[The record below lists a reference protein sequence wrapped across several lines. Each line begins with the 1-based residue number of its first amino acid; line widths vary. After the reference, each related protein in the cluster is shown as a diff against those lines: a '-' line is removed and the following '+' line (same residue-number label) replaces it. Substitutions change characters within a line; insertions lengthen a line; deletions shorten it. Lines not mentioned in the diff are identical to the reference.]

1 MKKISSVLIVA
12 ALMLLGA
19 QAQAKPLK
27 GKVLFLDFSKPVAE
41 RSKTSVSI
49 GLSGV
54 SGGRSFSL
62 LTLEGV
68 LETAA
73 NDNDIAMIFM
83 RPDKL
88 SAGSATTEEIRTSV
102 LRFRERSGKR
112 VVAYMNSINARSLYL
127 ATAAD
132 MIVLNPTASGH
143 FAGMG
148 STQYF
153 IKDLL
158 DTLGVNMQLIR
169 HGKYK
174 SAGEM
179 YIRNDISP
187 ENREQYQ
194 ALLGTIWD
202 TYMSGIAEARGI
214 DKSSLDAMANNLT
227 LGDAPSW
234 YEAGLVDTL
243 MHRDQ
248 IQAYLCELM
257 GKEKVSDI
265 TKITP
270 EKYKLPK
277 GNSRNHIAVIY
288 ADGSIG
294 SDIVGDALA
303 RTIEQVKADKNVK
316 AVVFRVNSPGG
327 DVMDSDLIRRAI
339 LQLQEDKIV
348 VASYGDYAASG
359 GYWISA
365 SADKIFCSNS
375 TITGSIGVFGMVPSY
390 GGAIRRHLHVNPVT
404 VGTHEHSDMFS
415 GMRDLDAAEL
425 EWNQK
430 SIETVYSKFLNLVAE
445 GRDMTPEA
453 VDEIA
458 QGRVWAGATA
468 FEIGLAD
475 EKGTLI
481 DAIKYAAKEAGI
493 SDFRIDSYPEV
504 KDMNLRS
511 LLSGK
516 GEDLPLITL
525 PFSEFPFLMNA
536 TDPVY
541 MALMESIIT
550 IY

>member
-1 MKKISSVLIVA
+1 MKKSSVLIIA
-12 ALMLLGA
+12 ALMLMSFT
-19 QAQAKPLK
+19 AQAKPMK
-27 GKVLFLDFSKPVAE
+27 GKVLFLNFSKPVAE
-41 RSKTSVSI
+41 RSKSSMSV

-54 SGGRSFSL
+54 SSSKSFSL

-73 NDNDIAMIFM
+73 GDNDIAMIYM

-88 SAGSATTEEIRTSV
+88 SAGPATTEEIRASII
-102 LRFRERSGKR
+102 RFREKSGKR
-112 VVAYMNSINARSLYL
+112 VVAYMNSINPRSLYL

-132 MIVLNPTASGH
+132 MIVLNPAASGH
-143 FAGMG
+143 FTGMG

-153 IKDLL
+153 VKDLL

-187 ENREQYQ
+187 ENREQYE
-194 ALLGTIWD
+194 ALLGTIWK
-202 TYMSGIAEARGI
+202 TYVEGIAEARGLEA
-214 DKSSLDAMANNLT
+214 SSLDAMAGSLA

-234 YEAGLVDTL
+234 LEAGLVDTL

-248 IQAYLCELM
+248 IKAYLCGLM
-257 GKEKVSDI
+257 GKDKVEDI
-265 TKITP
+265 AKITP

-294 SDIVGDALA
+294 SDIIGDELA
-303 RTIEQVKADKNVK
+303 RTIEKVKADKNVK

-327 DVMDSDLIRRAI
+327 AVMDSDIIRRAI

-365 SADKIFCSNS
+365 SASRIFCSA
-375 TITGSIGVFGMVPSY
+375 TTLTGSIGVFGMVPSY
-390 GGAIRRHLHVNPVT
+390 GEAIRRHLHVNPVV

-430 SIETVYSKFLNLVAE
+430 SIETVYSNFVNLVAD
-445 GRDMTPEA
+445 GRGMSPEA

-475 EKGTLI
+475 ERGTLI
-481 DAIKYAAKEAGI
+481 DAIKYAAKEAGL
-493 SDFRIDSYPEV
+493 SDFRIDCYPEV
-504 KDMNLRS
+504 KEMNLRN

-516 GEDLPLITL
+516 SDELPLVVT

-536 TDPVY
+536 QGPVV

>member
-1 MKKISSVLIVA
+1 
-12 ALMLLGA
+12 MLCA
-19 QAQAKPLK
+19 SAQAKPLK
-27 GKVLFLDFSKPVAE
+27 GKVLFLDFSQPVAE
-41 RSKTSVSI
+41 RTKSSISVE
-49 GLSGV
+49 LSGV
-54 SGGRSFSL
+54 SSGRSFSL
-62 LTLEGV
+62 LTLEAV

-73 NDNDIAMIFM
+73 SDQDIAMIFM

-88 SAGSATTEEIRTSV
+88 SAGTATTEEIRTGI
-102 LRFRERSGKR
+102 LRFREKSGKR

-132 MIVLNPTASGH
+132 MVVLNPAASGH

-194 ALLGTIWD
+194 AMLGTIWD
-202 TYMSGIAEARGI
+202 TYMEGISEARGI

-227 LGDAPSW
+227 LADAPSW

-248 IQAYLCELM
+248 IEAYLCELM
-257 GKEKVSDI
+257 GKSKVSDI
-265 TKITP
+265 SKITP
-270 EKYKLPK
+270 DKYKLPK
-277 GNSRNHIAVIY
+277 GNSRNKIAVIY
-288 ADGSIG
+288 ADGTIG
-294 SDIVGDALA
+294 SDLIGDDLA

-327 DVMDSDLIRRAI
+327 AVMDSDLIRRAI
-339 LQLQEDKIV
+339 LQLQEEKLV

-359 GYWISA
+359 GYWIS
-365 SADKIFCSNS
+365 SSCSRIFCSNS
-375 TITGSIGVFGMVPSY
+375 TLTGSIGVFGMVPSY
-390 GGAIRRHLHVNPVT
+390 GDAIRRHLHVNPVS
-404 VGTHEHSDMFS
+404 VSTHEHSDMFS
-415 GMRDLDAAEL
+415 GMRDLDPTEL
-425 EWNQK
+425 EWNQQQ
-430 SIETVYSKFLNLVAE
+430 IETVYTNFVNLVAE
-445 GRDMTPEA
+445 GRNMTPAA

-468 FEIGLAD
+468 FGIGLAD

-481 DAIKYAAKEAGI
+481 DAIKYAARQAGV
-493 SDFRIDSYPEV
+493 SEFRIECYPEV
-504 KDMNLRS
+504 KEMSLRS

-516 GEDLPLITL
+516 SDELPLVTL
-525 PFSEFPFLMNA
+525 PFSEFPFLLNA
-536 TDPVY
+536 QGPVY

>member
-1 MKKISSVLIVA
+1 MKKSSVLIIA
-12 ALMLLGA
+12 ALMLMSFT
-19 QAQAKPLK
+19 AQAKPMK
-27 GKVLFLDFSKPVAE
+27 GKVLFLNFSKPVAE
-41 RSKTSVSI
+41 RSKSSMSV

-54 SGGRSFSL
+54 SSSKSFSL

-73 NDNDIAMIFM
+73 GDNDIAMIYM

-88 SAGSATTEEIRTSV
+88 SAGPATTEEIRASII
-102 LRFRERSGKR
+102 RFREKSGKR
-112 VVAYMNSINARSLYL
+112 VVAYMNSINPRSLYL

-132 MIVLNPTASGH
+132 MIVLNPAASGH
-143 FAGMG
+143 FTGMG

-153 IKDLL
+153 VKDLL

-187 ENREQYQ
+187 ENREQYE
-194 ALLGTIWD
+194 ALLGTIWK
-202 TYMSGIAEARGI
+202 TYVEGIAQARGLEA
-214 DKSSLDAMANNLT
+214 SSLDAMAGSLA

-234 YEAGLVDTL
+234 LEAGLVDTL

-248 IQAYLCELM
+248 IKAYLCGLM
-257 GKEKVSDI
+257 GKDKVEDI
-265 TKITP
+265 AKITP

-294 SDIVGDALA
+294 SDIIGDELA
-303 RTIEQVKADKNVK
+303 RTIEKVKADKNVK

-327 DVMDSDLIRRAI
+327 AVMDSDIIRRAI

-348 VASYGDYAASG
+348 IASYGDYAASG

-365 SADKIFCSNS
+365 SASRIFCSA
-375 TITGSIGVFGMVPSY
+375 TTLTGSIGVFGMVPSY
-390 GGAIRRHLHVNPVT
+390 GEAIRRHLHVNPVV

-430 SIETVYSKFLNLVAE
+430 SIETVYSNFVNLVAD
-445 GRDMTPEA
+445 GRGMSPEA

-475 EKGTLI
+475 ERGTLI
-481 DAIKYAAKEAGI
+481 DAIKYAAKEAGL
-493 SDFRIDSYPEV
+493 SDFRIDCYPEV
-504 KDMNLRS
+504 KEMNLRN

-516 GEDLPLITL
+516 SDELPLVVT

-536 TDPVY
+536 QGPVV

>member
-1 MKKISSVLIVA
+1 MKKSSVLIIA
-12 ALMLLGA
+12 ALMLIGFS
-19 QAQAKPLK
+19 AQAKPMK
-27 GKVLFLDFSKPVAE
+27 GKVLFLNFSKPVAE
-41 RSKTSVSI
+41 RSKSSMSV

-54 SGGRSFSL
+54 SSSKSFSL

-73 NDNDIAMIFM
+73 GDNDIAMIYM

-88 SAGSATTEEIRTSV
+88 SAGPATTEEIRASII
-102 LRFRERSGKR
+102 RFREKSGKR
-112 VVAYMNSINARSLYL
+112 VVAYMNSINPRSLYL

-132 MIVLNPTASGH
+132 MIVLNPAASGH
-143 FAGMG
+143 FTGMG

-153 IKDLL
+153 VKDLL

-187 ENREQYQ
+187 ENREQYE
-194 ALLGTIWD
+194 ALLGTIWK
-202 TYMSGIAEARGI
+202 TYVDGIAEARGVEA
-214 DKSSLDAMANNLT
+214 SSLDAMASSLA

-234 YEAGLVDTL
+234 LEAGLVDTL

-248 IQAYLCELM
+248 IKAYLCSLM
-257 GKEKVSDI
+257 GKDKVEDI
-265 TKITP
+265 AKITP

-294 SDIVGDALA
+294 SDIIGDELA
-303 RTIEQVKADKNVK
+303 RTIEKVKADKNVK

-327 DVMDSDLIRRAI
+327 AVMDSDLIRRAI

-348 VASYGDYAASG
+348 IASYGDYAASG

-365 SADKIFCSNS
+365 SAKRIFCSA
-375 TITGSIGVFGMVPSY
+375 TTLTGSIGVFGMVPSY
-390 GGAIRRHLHVNPVT
+390 GEAIRRHLHVNPVV

-430 SIETVYSKFLNLVAE
+430 SIETVYSNFVNLVAD
-445 GRDMTPEA
+445 GRGMTPEA

-481 DAIKYAAKEAGI
+481 DAIKYAAKEAGL
-493 SDFRIDSYPEV
+493 SDFRIDCYPEV
-504 KDMNLRS
+504 KEMNLRN

-516 GEDLPLITL
+516 SDELPLVVT

-536 TDPVY
+536 QGPVV

>member
-1 MKKISSVLIVA
+1 MKKSSVLIIA
-12 ALMLLGA
+12 ALMLMSFT
-19 QAQAKPLK
+19 AQAKPLK
-27 GKVLFLDFSKPVAE
+27 GKVLFLNFSKPVAE
-41 RSKTSVSI
+41 RSKSSMSV

-54 SGGRSFSL
+54 SSSKSFSL

-73 NDNDIAMIFM
+73 GDNDIAMIYM

-88 SAGSATTEEIRTSV
+88 SAGPATTEEIRASII
-102 LRFRERSGKR
+102 RFREKSGKR
-112 VVAYMNSINARSLYL
+112 VVAYMNSINPRSLYL

-132 MIVLNPTASGH
+132 MIVLNPAASGH
-143 FAGMG
+143 FTGMG

-153 IKDLL
+153 VKDLL

-187 ENREQYQ
+187 ENREQYE
-194 ALLGTIWD
+194 ALLGTIWK
-202 TYMSGIAEARGI
+202 TYVDGIAEARGVEA
-214 DKSSLDAMANNLT
+214 SSLDAMASSLA

-234 YEAGLVDTL
+234 LEAGLVDTL

-248 IQAYLCELM
+248 IKAYLCSLM
-257 GKEKVSDI
+257 GKDKVEDI
-265 TKITP
+265 AKITP

-294 SDIVGDALA
+294 SDIIGDELA
-303 RTIEQVKADKNVK
+303 RTIEKVKADKNVK

-327 DVMDSDLIRRAI
+327 AVMDSDLIRRAI

-348 VASYGDYAASG
+348 IASYGDYAASG

-365 SADKIFCSNS
+365 SAKRIFCSA
-375 TITGSIGVFGMVPSY
+375 TTLTGSIGVFGMVPSY
-390 GGAIRRHLHVNPVT
+390 GEAIRRHLHVNPVV

-430 SIETVYSKFLNLVAE
+430 SIETVYSNFVNLVAD
-445 GRDMTPEA
+445 GRGMTPEA

-481 DAIKYAAKEAGI
+481 DAIKYAAKEAGL
-493 SDFRIDSYPEV
+493 SDFRIDCYPEV
-504 KDMNLRS
+504 KEMNLRN

-516 GEDLPLITL
+516 SDELPLVVT

-536 TDPVY
+536 QGPVV

>member
-1 MKKISSVLIVA
+1 MKKSSVLIIA
-12 ALMLLGA
+12 ALMLIGFS
-19 QAQAKPLK
+19 AQAKPMK
-27 GKVLFLDFSKPVAE
+27 GKVLFLNFSKPVAE
-41 RSKTSVSI
+41 RSKSSMSV

-54 SGGRSFSL
+54 SSSRSFSL

-73 NDNDIAMIFM
+73 GDNDIAMIYM

-88 SAGSATTEEIRTSV
+88 SAGPATTEEIRTSII
-102 LRFRERSGKR
+102 RFREKSGKR
-112 VVAYMNSINARSLYL
+112 VVAYMNPINPRSLYL

-132 MIVLNPTASGH
+132 MIVLNPAASGH
-143 FAGMG
+143 FTGMG

-153 IKDLL
+153 VKDLL

-187 ENREQYQ
+187 ENREQYE
-194 ALLGTIWD
+194 ALLGTIWK
-202 TYMSGIAEARGI
+202 TYVDGIAEARGVEA
-214 DKSSLDAMANNLT
+214 SSLDAMASSLA

-234 YEAGLVDTL
+234 LEAGLVDTL

-248 IQAYLCELM
+248 IKAYLCSLM
-257 GKEKVSDI
+257 GKDKVEDI
-265 TKITP
+265 AKITP

-294 SDIVGDALA
+294 SDIIGDELA
-303 RTIEQVKADKNVK
+303 RTIEKVKADKNVK

-327 DVMDSDLIRRAI
+327 AVMDSDLIRRAI

-348 VASYGDYAASG
+348 IASYGDYAASG

-365 SADKIFCSNS
+365 SAKRIFCSA
-375 TITGSIGVFGMVPSY
+375 TTLTGSIGVFGMVPSY
-390 GGAIRRHLHVNPVT
+390 GEAIRRHLHVNPVV

-430 SIETVYSKFLNLVAE
+430 SIETVYSNFVNLVAD
-445 GRDMTPEA
+445 GRGMTPEA

-475 EKGTLI
+475 ERGTLI
-481 DAIKYAAKEAGI
+481 DAIKYAAKEAGL
-493 SDFRIDSYPEV
+493 SDFRIDCYPEV

-516 GEDLPLITL
+516 SDELPLVVT

-536 TDPVY
+536 QGPVV

>member
-1 MKKISSVLIVA
+1 MKRSVLVVAA
-12 ALMLLGA
+12 ALMLCA
-19 QAQAKPLK
+19 SAQAKPLK
-27 GKVLFLDFSKPVAE
+27 GKVLFLNFSQPVAE
-41 RSKTSVSI
+41 RAKSSMSL
-49 GLSGV
+49 GMSGV
-54 SGGRSFSL
+54 SNNRSSSL
-62 LTLEGV
+62 LTLEAV

-73 NDNDIAMIFM
+73 KDDDIAMIFM

-88 SAGSATTEEIRTSV
+88 TAGTATTEEIRTSV
-102 LRFRERSGKR
+102 LRFREKSGKR

-127 ATAAD
+127 ATSAD
-132 MIVLNPTASGH
+132 MIVLNPAASGH
-143 FAGMG
+143 FSGMG

-158 DTLGVNMQLIR
+158 DTLGVHMQLIR

-202 TYMSGIAEARGI
+202 TYMDGIAQARGI
-214 DKSSLDAMANNLT
+214 EKSSLDAMASRLS
-227 LGDAPSW
+227 LADAPSW

-248 IQAYLCELM
+248 IEAYLCALM
-257 GKEKVSDI
+257 GKDKVSDI
-265 TKITP
+265 GKITP
-270 EKYKLPK
+270 DKYKLHK

-294 SDIVGDALA
+294 SDLVGDELA
-303 RTIEQVKADKNVK
+303 RTIEKVKADKNVK

-327 DVMDSDLIRRAI
+327 AVMDSDIIRRAI
-339 LQLQEDKIV
+339 LQLQEDKLV

-365 SADKIFCSNS
+365 SASRIFCSN
-375 TITGSIGVFGMVPSY
+375 TTLTGSIGVFGMVPSY
-390 GGAIRRHLHVNPVT
+390 GDAIRRHLHVNPVV

-415 GMRDLDAAEL
+415 GMRDLDPAEL
-425 EWNQK
+425 EWNQQQ
-430 SIETVYSKFLNLVAE
+430 IETVYTNFVNLVAK
-445 GRDMTPEA
+445 GRGMTPDA
-453 VDEIA
+453 VDDIA

-468 FEIGLAD
+468 FKIGLAD
-475 EKGTLI
+475 ERGTLL
-481 DAIKYAAKEAGI
+481 DAIKYAAKEAGL
-493 SDFRIDSYPEV
+493 SDFRIDCYPEV
-504 KDMNLRS
+504 KEVTLRS

-516 GEDLPLITL
+516 SDNLPLVTL
-525 PFSEFPFLMNA
+525 PFSEFPFLLQA
-536 TDPVY
+536 EGPVY

>member
-1 MKKISSVLIVA
+1 MKKSSVLIIA
-12 ALMLLGA
+12 ALMLMSFT
-19 QAQAKPLK
+19 AQAKPMK
-27 GKVLFLDFSKPVAE
+27 GKVLFLNFSKPVAE
-41 RSKTSVSI
+41 RSKSSMSV

-54 SGGRSFSL
+54 SSSRSFSL

-73 NDNDIAMIFM
+73 GDNDIAMIYM

-88 SAGSATTEEIRTSV
+88 SAGPATTEEIRASII
-102 LRFRERSGKR
+102 RFREKSGKR
-112 VVAYMNSINARSLYL
+112 VVAYMNSINPRSLYL

-132 MIVLNPTASGH
+132 MIVLNPAASGH
-143 FAGMG
+143 FTGMG

-153 IKDLL
+153 VKDLL

-187 ENREQYQ
+187 ENREQYE
-194 ALLGTIWD
+194 ALLGTIWK
-202 TYMSGIAEARGI
+202 TYVEGIAEARGLEA
-214 DKSSLDAMANNLT
+214 SSLDAMAGSLA

-234 YEAGLVDTL
+234 LEAGLVDTL

-248 IQAYLCELM
+248 IKAYLCGLM
-257 GKEKVSDI
+257 GKDKVEDI
-265 TKITP
+265 AKITP

-294 SDIVGDALA
+294 SDIIGDELA
-303 RTIEQVKADKNVK
+303 RTIEKVKADKNVK

-327 DVMDSDLIRRAI
+327 AVMDSDIIRRAI

-365 SADKIFCSNS
+365 SASRIFCSA
-375 TITGSIGVFGMVPSY
+375 TTLTGSIGVFGMVPSY
-390 GGAIRRHLHVNPVT
+390 GEAIRRHLHVNPVV

-430 SIETVYSKFLNLVAE
+430 SIETVYSNFVNLVAD
-445 GRDMTPEA
+445 GRGMSPEA

-475 EKGTLI
+475 ERGTLI
-481 DAIKYAAKEAGI
+481 DAIKYAAKEAGL
-493 SDFRIDSYPEV
+493 SDFRIDCYPEV
-504 KDMNLRS
+504 KEMNLRN

-516 GEDLPLITL
+516 SDELPLVVT

-536 TDPVY
+536 QGPVV

>member
-1 MKKISSVLIVA
+1 MKKSSVLIIA
-12 ALMLLGA
+12 ALMLIGFT
-19 QAQAKPLK
+19 AQAKPLK
-27 GKVLFLDFSKPVAE
+27 GKVLFLNFSKPVAE
-41 RSKTSVSI
+41 RSKSSMSV

-54 SGGRSFSL
+54 SSSKSFSL

-73 NDNDIAMIFM
+73 GDNDIAMIYM

-88 SAGSATTEEIRTSV
+88 SAGPATTEEIRASII
-102 LRFRERSGKR
+102 RFREKSGKR
-112 VVAYMNSINARSLYL
+112 VVAYMNSINPRSLYL

-132 MIVLNPTASGH
+132 MIVLNPAASGH
-143 FAGMG
+143 FTGMG

-153 IKDLL
+153 VKDLL

-187 ENREQYQ
+187 ENREQYE
-194 ALLGTIWD
+194 ALLGTIWK
-202 TYMSGIAEARGI
+202 TYVEGIAEARGLEA
-214 DKSSLDAMANNLT
+214 SSLDAMAGSLA

-234 YEAGLVDTL
+234 LEAGLVDTL

-248 IQAYLCELM
+248 IKAYLCGLM
-257 GKEKVSDI
+257 GKDKVEDI
-265 TKITP
+265 AKITP

-294 SDIVGDALA
+294 SDIIGDELA
-303 RTIEQVKADKNVK
+303 RTIEKVKADKNVK

-327 DVMDSDLIRRAI
+327 AVMDSDIIRRAI

-365 SADKIFCSNS
+365 SASRIFCSA
-375 TITGSIGVFGMVPSY
+375 TTLTGSIGVFGMVPSY
-390 GGAIRRHLHVNPVT
+390 GEAIRRHLHVNPVV

-430 SIETVYSKFLNLVAE
+430 SIETVYSNFVNLVAD
-445 GRDMTPEA
+445 GRGMSPEA

-475 EKGTLI
+475 ERGTLI
-481 DAIKYAAKEAGI
+481 DAIKYAAKEAGL
-493 SDFRIDSYPEV
+493 SDFRIDCYPEV
-504 KDMNLRS
+504 KEMNLRN

-516 GEDLPLITL
+516 SDELPLVVT

-536 TDPVY
+536 QGPVV

>member
-1 MKKISSVLIVA
+1 MKKSSVLIIA
-12 ALMLLGA
+12 ALMLIGFT
-19 QAQAKPLK
+19 AQAKPLK
-27 GKVLFLDFSKPVAE
+27 GKVLFLNFSKPVAE
-41 RSKTSVSI
+41 RSKSSMSV

-54 SGGRSFSL
+54 SSSKSFSL

-73 NDNDIAMIFM
+73 GDNDIAMIYM

-88 SAGSATTEEIRTSV
+88 SAGPATTEEIRASII
-102 LRFRERSGKR
+102 RFREKSGKR
-112 VVAYMNSINARSLYL
+112 VVAYMNSINPRSLYL

-132 MIVLNPTASGH
+132 MIVLNPAASGH
-143 FAGMG
+143 FTGMG

-153 IKDLL
+153 VKDLL

-187 ENREQYQ
+187 ENREQYE
-194 ALLGTIWD
+194 ALLGTIWK
-202 TYMSGIAEARGI
+202 TYVEGIAEARGLEA
-214 DKSSLDAMANNLT
+214 SSLDAMAGSLA

-234 YEAGLVDTL
+234 LEAGLVDTL

-248 IQAYLCELM
+248 IKAYLCGLM
-257 GKEKVSDI
+257 GKDKVEDI
-265 TKITP
+265 AKITP

-294 SDIVGDALA
+294 SDIIGDELA
-303 RTIEQVKADKNVK
+303 RTIEKVKADKNVK

-327 DVMDSDLIRRAI
+327 AVMDSDIIRRAI

-348 VASYGDYAASG
+348 IASYGDYAASG

-365 SADKIFCSNS
+365 SASRIFCSA
-375 TITGSIGVFGMVPSY
+375 TTLTGSIGVFGMVPSY
-390 GGAIRRHLHVNPVT
+390 GEAIRRHLHVNPVV

-430 SIETVYSKFLNLVAE
+430 SIETVYSNFVNLVAD
-445 GRDMTPEA
+445 GRGMTPEA
-453 VDEIA
+453 VDDIA

-481 DAIKYAAKEAGI
+481 DAIKYAAKEAGL
-493 SDFRIDSYPEV
+493 SDFRIDCYPEV
-504 KDMNLRS
+504 KEMNLRN

-516 GEDLPLITL
+516 SDELPLVVT

-536 TDPVY
+536 QGPVV

>member
-1 MKKISSVLIVA
+1 
-12 ALMLLGA
+12 MLCA
-19 QAQAKPLK
+19 SAQAKPLK
-27 GKVLFLDFSKPVAE
+27 GKVLFLNFSQPVAE
-41 RSKTSVSI
+41 RAKSSMSL
-49 GLSGV
+49 GMSGV
-54 SGGRSFSL
+54 SNNRSSSL
-62 LTLEGV
+62 LTLEAV

-73 NDNDIAMIFM
+73 KDDDIAMIFM

-88 SAGSATTEEIRTSV
+88 TAGTATTEEIRTSV
-102 LRFRERSGKR
+102 LRFREKSGKR

-127 ATAAD
+127 ATSAD
-132 MIVLNPTASGH
+132 MIVLNPAASGH
-143 FAGMG
+143 FSGMG

-158 DTLGVNMQLIR
+158 DTLGVHMQLIR

-202 TYMSGIAEARGI
+202 TYMDGIAQARGI
-214 DKSSLDAMANNLT
+214 EKSSLDAMASRLS
-227 LGDAPSW
+227 LADAPSW

-248 IQAYLCELM
+248 IEAYLCALM
-257 GKEKVSDI
+257 GKDKVSDI
-265 TKITP
+265 GKITP
-270 EKYKLPK
+270 DKYKLHK

-294 SDIVGDALA
+294 SDLVGDELA
-303 RTIEQVKADKNVK
+303 RTIEKVKADKNVK

-327 DVMDSDLIRRAI
+327 AVMDSDIIRRAI
-339 LQLQEDKIV
+339 LQLQEDKLV

-365 SADKIFCSNS
+365 SASRIFCSN
-375 TITGSIGVFGMVPSY
+375 TTLTGSIGVFGMVPSY
-390 GGAIRRHLHVNPVT
+390 GDAIRRHLHVNPVV

-415 GMRDLDAAEL
+415 GMRDLDPAEL
-425 EWNQK
+425 EWNQQQ
-430 SIETVYSKFLNLVAE
+430 IETVYTNFVNLVAK
-445 GRDMTPEA
+445 GRGMTPDA
-453 VDEIA
+453 VDDIA

-468 FEIGLAD
+468 FKIGLAD
-475 EKGTLI
+475 ERGTLL
-481 DAIKYAAKEAGI
+481 DAIKYAAKEAGL
-493 SDFRIDSYPEV
+493 SDFRIDCYPEV
-504 KDMNLRS
+504 KEVTLRS

-516 GEDLPLITL
+516 SDNLPLVTL
-525 PFSEFPFLMNA
+525 PFSEFPFLLQA
-536 TDPVY
+536 EGPVY

>member
-1 MKKISSVLIVA
+1 M
-12 ALMLLGA
+12 MLLGSY
-19 QAQAKPLK
+19 AQAKPLK

-41 RSKTSVSI
+41 RSKSSFSI

-54 SGGRSFSL
+54 SNGSSFSL

-73 NDNDIAMIFM
+73 NDDDIAMIFM

-88 SAGSATTEEIRTSV
+88 SAGNATTEEIRTSV

-127 ATAAD
+127 ATSAD
-132 MIVLNPTASGH
+132 MIVLNPAAGGP

-214 DKSSLDAMANNLT
+214 DKSSLNAMANNLT
-227 LGDAPSW
+227 LADAPSW

-248 IQAYLCELM
+248 IQAYMCELM
-257 GKEKVSDI
+257 GKEKVADI
-265 TKITP
+265 AKITP
-270 EKYKLPK
+270 DKYKLPK

-327 DVMDSDLIRRAI
+327 AVMDSDLIRRAI
-339 LQLQEDKIV
+339 LQLQEEKIV

-359 GYWISA
+359 GYWISSSA
-365 SADKIFCSNS
+365 SRIFCSNS
-375 TITGSIGVFGMVPSY
+375 TLTGSIGVFGMVPSY
-390 GGAIRRHLHVNPVT
+390 GGAIRRHLHVNPVV

-425 EWNQK
+425 DWNQK
-430 SIETVYSKFLNLVAE
+430 QIETVYTNFVNLVAE
-445 GRDMTPEA
+445 GRGMTPEA

-475 EKGTLI
+475 ERGTLI
-481 DAIKYAAKEAGI
+481 DAIKYAAKEAGLK
-493 SDFRIDSYPEV
+493 DFRIDSYPEV
-504 KDMNLRS
+504 KEMNLRS